1 MVYVWYKFNSMRIWG
16 LIGLLS
22 LACVACIA
30 GFDAVPERPQGPGG
44 PKVGPRQP
52 GYCNP
57 PAIAAVTDG
66 ASDSTTLSPGSIAV
80 IFWCDNTVPPPTT
93 PVTSVLVRGVP
104 SYAYP
109 SQPAPAVTSTPA
121 GNSPSYLQLTVQ
133 IPVGIKPGHTNI
145 QLKRGT
151 QVLSHAP
158 IDLSAFAPGIFTV
171 NEPGSGL
178 ALAEHAD
185 GSFVTAACPAT
196 PGEEV
201 AIYAEGL
208 GPTTPLVATGD
219 LPTGLAFTNTVPV
232 LTVGANEAQI
242 MFSGLSP
249 SLIGVYQINFVVP
262 ASGSGQ
268 KPLQIKIGQKLSNN
282 VQLPVGPNS
291 CAP

>member
-1 MVYVWYKFNSMRIWG
+1 MAADGAK
-16 LIGLLS
+16 
-22 LACVACIA
+22 VAA
-30 GFDAVPERPQGPGG
+30 Q
-44 PKVGPRQP
+44 QP

-66 ASDSTTLSPGSIAV
+66 ASDSTTLAPGSIAV

-93 PVTSVLVRGVP
+93 PVTSVLVHGLR
-104 SYAYP
+104 SYVYP
-109 SQPAPAVTSTPA
+109 NQATPA
-121 GNSPSYLQLTVQ
+121 SPTPANNASSYLQLTVQ
-133 IPVGIKPGHTNI
+133 IPVGIEPGKANI

-151 QVLSHAP
+151 KVLAHAP
-158 IDLSAFAPGIFTV
+158 IDLSAFAPGIFTL
-171 NEPGSGL
+171 NESGSGL
-178 ALAEHAD
+178 VLAEHFD
-185 GSFVTAACPAT
+185 GSVVSAACPAP

-201 AIYAEGL
+201 TIYAEGL

-219 LPTGLAFTNTVPV
+219 LPSGLATTNTVPV

-249 SLIGVYQINFVVP
+249 TLVAVYQINFVVP

-268 KPLQIKIGQKLSNN
+268 KPLQIKIGQKSSDK
-282 VQLPVGPNS
+282 VQLPVGPNG